1 LLHVLNKHGADGDL
15 PDKERLRMIPQPD
28 VCIRWDRQI
37 MSASTLGT
45 KSVQTSHAIL
55 EGMSALSL
63 QLSGGSAEETPTL
76 WKRIFS
82 RWA

>member
-1 LLHVLNKHGADGDL
+1 
-15 PDKERLRMIPQPD
+15 MIPDPD
-28 VCIRWDRQI
+28 VRIRWDRQI

-45 KSVQTSHAIL
+45 QKVQTSHAIR

-63 QLSGGSAEETPTL
+63 QLSGGVAEETPSL